1 MGLFTGRDRQAVT
14 VASFRICVVAVS
26 AASRDSVACCSL
38 PTFRVPFCV
47 ATVSRCSF
55 DCSIRC
61 PKLRSCFPTDWIF
74 PPREVE
80 SYSSSSLTDACFGLL
95 GLWKKPAP
103 PAAAA
108 PATIPSPSRAE
119 LDQRDSTEKS
129 PALANF
135 LSEPPLNWHRRPP
148 EKVWNGLNLDK
159 FWNGLFK
166 LHFRSQWME
175 MGGGFQNSS

>member
-1 MGLFTGRDRQAVT
+1 M
-14 VASFRICVVAVS
+14 
-26 AASRDSVACCSL
+26 
-38 PTFRVPFCV
+38 
-47 ATVSRCSF
+47 
-55 DCSIRC
+55 
-61 PKLRSCFPTDWIF
+61 
-74 PPREVE
+74 E

-135 LSEPPLNWHRRPP
+135 LSPGDPAGNRSNGMTTKAISVPSWLSLKGKGVYLLRKNWMKN
-148 EKVWNGLNLDK
+148 KV
-159 FWNGLFK
+159 
-166 LHFRSQWME
+166 
-175 MGGGFQNSS
+175 